1 MLIEE
6 GTKYRI
12 SQGIK
17 SFFNS
22 AETLTVIRQN
32 GITVQF
38 TLGEGKGYGSMPLQ
52 HLHYLLK
59 RNDLTQMK
67 NKRSLLNTE
76 NEEQIG

>member
-1 MLIEE
+1 MSIEE
-6 GTKYRI
+6 GTKYQI
-12 SQGIK
+12 SKGIK

-38 TLGEGKGYGSMPLQ
+38 TLEDGKGHGSMPIQ

-76 NEEQIG
+76 NEQIG

>member
-6 GTKYRI
+6 GTKYQI

-59 RNDLTQMK
+59 RNDLTQLK